1 MRVPQIRLEQTFAKL
16 GLNIQKS
23 VQEIRQPRAEMS
35 IKQEPAQLQISQRQ
49 GVLTIDSSEA
59 QSNIDLRGP
68 LRRSRDNAEYG
79 YQKWLEAIAFISQS
93 GDRLAAIERKGNPIA
108 EISFEESTIY
118 ENTEIIA
125 AGSLTGDGIEIRFEP
140 KKPVIEVQ
148 VRGSKIEVKVNK
160 PIHQYTPGKV
170 SGQITQWNTLKIDF
184 VGLYVD
190 ETR

>member
-35 IKQEPAQLQISQRQ
+35 INQEPAQLQISQRQ

-59 QSNIDLRGP
+59 QANIDLRGP